1 MRPRFLLLLLFFS
14 LPVFAQLRL
23 HVRNPEEVYA
33 EQRRVVSSWCRQDFT
48 GLRLNSEGWNRYKSL
63 TNIKDNPDQ
72 STVVIISR
80 YQVGGHDP
88 QSISW
93 DVNVNYV
100 VIGRYERSS
109 GYAPDGGTETVTF
122 RTKDVDGDIVITEVD
137 PASPHVSKK
146 AALDWLKQQLAS
158 TTSDV
163 EKFHLANAIKQLEPP
178 SSTAATQSPAE

>member
-1 MRPRFLLLLLFFS
+1 MRPRFLFLLLFFS
-14 LPVFAQLRL
+14 LPVIAQLRL

-48 GLRLNSEGWNRYKSL
+48 GVRLNSEGWDRYKTL
-63 TNIKDNPDQ
+63 TNIRDNPDL

-93 DVNVNYV
+93 DVTVNYV

-146 AALDWLKQQLAS
+146 AAL
-158 TTSDV
+158 
-163 EKFHLANAIKQLEPP
+163 
-178 SSTAATQSPAE
+178 